1 MSFFESNIEIQ
12 KDLQTM
18 GVEIDF
24 STYVIGFYSV
34 DDYFLSISI
43 KAIPGFSTVR
53 VQDVSFFRPVI
64 EEQEF
69 NFYASMQDII
79 TYSLVTDLPFRMTDN
94 INNYYF
100 VIRQTPIPSTD
111 GWARLACNLVNI
123 EVLL

>member
-1 MSFFESNIEIQ
+1 MSFFESDAEIQ

-24 STYVIGFYSV
+24 STYSIDFYCI
-34 DDYFLSISI
+34 DGYFPFNSI
-43 KAIPGFSTVR
+43 KAIPGFSTVHL
-53 VQDVSFFRPVI
+53 QDVSSFRSVI
-64 EEQEF
+64 EEQDF

-79 TYSLVTDLPFRMTDN
+79 TYNLFTDLVFRMTDN

-100 VIRQTPIPSTD
+100 VIMQKPVPSMD
-111 GWARLACNLVNI
+111 GWARIACNLVNI